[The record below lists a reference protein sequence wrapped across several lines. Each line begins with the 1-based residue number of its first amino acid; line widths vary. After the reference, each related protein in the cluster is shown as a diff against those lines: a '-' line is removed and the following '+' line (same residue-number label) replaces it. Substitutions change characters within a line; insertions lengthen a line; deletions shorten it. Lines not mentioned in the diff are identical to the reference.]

1 MDDKVIKK
9 YLKRADKG
17 GATNLYRKRFR
28 YDKQVGD
35 LDLDISEFDIVELIE
50 NVFELLEMKAE
61 KKKITLSF
69 ENYHLLPNYVRGD
82 KDRIQQIIENLIVNS
97 IKYGKIGGETEVA
110 VVNLTKGANPH

>member
-1 MDDKVIKK
+1 
-9 YLKRADKG
+9 
-17 GATNLYRKRFR
+17 
-28 YDKQVGD
+28 
-35 LDLDISEFDIVELIE
+35 
-50 NVFELLEMKAE
+50 MKAE

-110 VVNLTKGANPH
+110 VVNLTKEKLIRISDDGEGIENKISLGF

>member
-1 MDDKVIKK
+1 MISK
-9 YLKRADKG
+9 LE
-17 GATNLYRKRFR
+17 
-28 YDKQVGD
+28 VGD

-110 VVNLTKGANPH
+110 VVNLTKVLIRISDDGEGIEKQNIPRLLSVFIG

>member
-1 MDDKVIKK
+1 MISK
-9 YLKRADKG
+9 LE
-17 GATNLYRKRFR
+17 
-28 YDKQVGD
+28 VGD

-110 VVNLTKGANPH
+110 VVNLTKEKVLIRISDDGEGIENKISLGF

>member
-1 MDDKVIKK
+1 VLIKEWSV
-9 YLKRADKG
+9 
-17 GATNLYRKRFR
+17 NLYVNDLDMISKLE
-28 YDKQVGD
+28 VGD

-82 KDRIQQIIENLIVNS
+82 KDRIQQIIENC
-97 IKYGKIGGETEVA
+97 
-110 VVNLTKGANPH
+110 

>member
-1 MDDKVIKK
+1 
-9 YLKRADKG
+9 
-17 GATNLYRKRFR
+17 
-28 YDKQVGD
+28 

-50 NVFELLEMKAE
+50 NVFELVEMKAE

-69 ENYHLLPNYVRGD
+69 ENYHLLPNVEET

-110 VVNLTKGANPH
+110 VVNLTKEKVLIRISDDGKE